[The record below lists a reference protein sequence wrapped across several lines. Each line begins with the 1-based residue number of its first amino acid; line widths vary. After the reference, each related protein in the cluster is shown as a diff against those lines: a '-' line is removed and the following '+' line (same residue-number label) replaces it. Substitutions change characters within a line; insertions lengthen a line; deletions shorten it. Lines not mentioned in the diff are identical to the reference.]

1 MKIISSII
9 AAGLVYLAGAFN
21 GASFDISQWTDGA
34 RFVISTGMLLAAVGT
49 YTFPK
54 DVF

>member
-1 MKIISSII
+1 MKIISAII

-34 RFVISTGMLLAAVGT
+34 RLVISTSMLFVAVGI

-54 DVF
+54 DLL